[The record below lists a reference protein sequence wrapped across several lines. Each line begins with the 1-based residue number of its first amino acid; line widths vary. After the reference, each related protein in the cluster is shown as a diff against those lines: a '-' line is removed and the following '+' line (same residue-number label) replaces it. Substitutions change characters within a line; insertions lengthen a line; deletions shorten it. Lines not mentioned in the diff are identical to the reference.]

1 MIEPIASAPLTS
13 SQLIYLETILPTIAD
28 FLRPGVQFYLLQYL
42 GSDYVQTIK
51 ERQPWTAQAALRIM
65 ARCYCSV
72 FSDVFKPSRGLTF
85 IEQMLKVVNSVSK
98 KRVITVGE
106 LWTFFNAAEI
116 VVIVLN
122 QELDGKNGNAHINKV
137 EVIRDMGRKFLDTVE
152 GVVADQAIHYTP
164 PR

>member
-1 MIEPIASAPLTS
+1 
-13 SQLIYLETILPTIAD
+13 
-28 FLRPGVQFYLLQYL
+28 
-42 GSDYVQTIK
+42 
-51 ERQPWTAQAALRIM
+51 M

-122 QELDGKNGNAHINKV
+122 QELDGKNGNAHINKLRCGELKGYRINVV
-137 EVIRDMGRKFLDTVE
+137 E
-152 GVVADQAIHYTP
+152 YS
-164 PR
+164 